1 MEDKDYI
8 KGLFQKY
15 LNGEHNP
22 NELKA
27 LYDYFGIAG
36 NEAWLSRLIQE
47 HLESEQEII
56 DLSENTR
63 VNQIVEERWD
73 AISTLTG
80 RNKNVKTLWRKW
92 ITVAALLIGIGL
104 VSMYYI
110 ITKQEVNSTT
120 LTSMYGSDVLPPVS
134 SRATL
139 ILSDGRKI
147 QLDST
152 TNGIQIGGS
161 AIAYE
166 KGGLI
171 SGTEKVTHATLHVAN
186 GNLYNVTLPD
196 GSKVILN
203 SGSSL
208 SYPIRFDDSIRL
220 VKLIGEGYFK
230 VVKDIKHPFK
240 VETTDRQLVTV
251 LGTHFNLKSYQGE
264 LTETTLL
271 EGKVALSS
279 NETNATVLL
288 KPGQQSKYDKRTFK
302 TQNVNAEEAIAWSK
316 NLFIFNHKTLGQIFK
331 NLERWYDVEFIYPS
345 NLSKEQFMM
354 EIPKDRK
361 LSEILE
367 AISTFEKVTFKIE
380 GRRITVKQE

>member
-15 LNGEHNP
+15 LNGEHNA

-63 VNQIVEERWD
+63 IKHIVQERWD
-73 AISTLTG
+73 SISTLTAG
-80 RNKNVKTLWRKW
+80 NKNGKSLLGKW

-104 VSMYYI
+104 VSMYYL
-110 ITKQEVNSTT
+110 ITKQEVKSTT
-120 LTSMYGSDVLPPVS
+120 LTSMYGSDVLAPVA

-139 ILSDGRKI
+139 VLSDGRTI

-166 KGGLI
+166 KGDLI
-171 SGTEKVTHATLHVAN
+171 SRTEQVTHATLHVAN

-220 VKLIGEGYFK
+220 VKLIGEGFFE
-230 VVKDIKHPFK
+230 VAKDIKHPFK

-279 NETNATVLL
+279 DQKNATVIL
-288 KPGQQSKYDKRTFK
+288 KPGQQSTFDKHTFK
-302 TQNVNAEEAIAWSK
+302 IEHVHAEEAVAWSR
-316 NLFIFNHKTLGQIFK
+316 NLFVFNHMTLREIFK
-331 NLERWYDVEFIYPS
+331 NLERWYDVEFSYPS
-345 NLSKEQFMM
+345 SLSNKAFMM

>member
-15 LNGEHNP
+15 LNGEHDP

-36 NEAWLSRLIQE
+36 NEAWLSRLIRE
-47 HLESEQEII
+47 HLESEQESIELTDDHQVAHI
-56 DLSENTR
+56 
-63 VNQIVEERWD
+63 VNNRWEV
-73 AISTLTG
+73 ISTLTEE
-80 RNKNVKTLWRKW
+80 RDHVKRIWRKW
-92 ITVAALLIGIGL
+92 ITVAALLIGVGL
-104 VSMYYI
+104 VSMYYLM
-110 ITKQEVNSTT
+110 TTQEINSKE
-120 LTSMYGSDVLPPVS
+120 LSSMYGSDVLPPS
-134 SRATL
+134 STKAILTL
-139 ILSDGRKI
+139 SNGQQI

-152 TNGIQIGGS
+152 SEGIQIGGS

-171 SGTEKVTHATLHVAN
+171 SRTDQVTHATLHVAN
-186 GNLYNVTLPD
+186 GNLYNVKLPD
-196 GSKVILN
+196 GSKIILN

-220 VKLIGEGYFK
+220 VKLIGEAYFE
-230 VVKDIKHPFK
+230 VAKDLKHPFK

-279 NETNATVLL
+279 DQTNAAVIL
-288 KPGQQSKYDKRTFK
+288 KPGQQSTFDKHTFK
-302 TQNVNAEEAIAWSK
+302 TQYVHAEEAVAWSR
-316 NLFIFNHKTLGQIFK
+316 NLFVFNHMTLREIFK
-331 NLERWYDVEFIYPS
+331 NLERWYDVEFSYPS
-345 NLSKEQFMM
+345 SLSNESFMM

-380 GRRITVKQE
+380 GRRIIVKQE

>member
-1 MEDKDYI
+1 MEDNIKQLFYKYI
-8 KGLFQKY
+8 
-15 LNGEHNP
+15 NGETNVE
-22 NELKA
+22 ELKE
-27 LYDYFGIAG
+27 LYDYFGIAE
-36 NEAWLSRLIQE
+36 NEAWLSRLIQD
-47 HLESEQEII
+47 HLKTET
-56 DLSENTR
+56 ENSDD
-63 VNQIVEERWD
+63 NLIKQIVDERWNNIH
-73 AISTLTG
+73 ALTG
-80 RNKNVKTLWRKW
+80 SNKKVKKIWKYWTA
-92 ITVAALLIGIGL
+92 VAALLIGVGL
-104 VSMYYI
+104 VSMYYV
-110 ITKQEVNSTT
+110 ITKQEINSEA
-120 LTSMYGSDVLPPVS
+120 LTSIYGSDVLPPS
-134 SRATL
+134 SSQATL
-139 ILSDGRKI
+139 VLSDGRTI

-166 KGGLI
+166 NGGLI
-171 SGTEKVTHATLHVAN
+171 SKTDHVAYATLHVPN
-186 GNLYNVTLPD
+186 GGLYNVMLPD

-220 VKLIGEGYFK
+220 VKLIGEGYFE
-230 VVKDIKHPFK
+230 VAKDIKHPFK

-264 LTETTLL
+264 LSETTLL

-279 NETNATVLL
+279 DQTNATVIL
-288 KPGQQSKYDKRTFK
+288 KPGQQSTFDKHTFK
-302 TQNVNAEEAIAWSK
+302 TQHVHAEEAVAWSR
-316 NLFIFNHKTLGQIFK
+316 NLFVFNHMTLREIFK
-331 NLERWYDVEFIYPS
+331 NLERWYDVEFSYPS
-345 NLSKEQFMM
+345 SLSNKAFMM